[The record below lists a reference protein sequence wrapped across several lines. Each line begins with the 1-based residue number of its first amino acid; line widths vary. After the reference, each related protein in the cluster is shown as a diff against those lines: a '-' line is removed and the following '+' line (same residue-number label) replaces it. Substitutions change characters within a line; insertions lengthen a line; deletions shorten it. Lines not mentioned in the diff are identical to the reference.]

1 MAKVSPQLIR
11 ELRERTAA
19 GMTDCKNALVEADG
33 DIDKAVELILKAGK
47 AKSAKR
53 ASATAAE
60 GEIRAAMA
68 ADARTGALVEV
79 NIQTDFAARNDK
91 FKAFVEEIEVLAKD
105 LKSLDELL
113 AAKMAAGK
121 TVAETRDELIATIGE
136 KIDVR
141 RFVRLD
147 LTADA
152 GCIHSY
158 VHMNGKIGVLLA
170 AEAENDA
177 VAKHEAFMKFV
188 DDTAMQIA
196 AMTPLYLDRTEVPAT
211 DIEKQKEIFLEQIK
225 GEEKPKP
232 EKAWPMI
239 IEGKVNKCYTE
250 ICLVDQNS
258 VIENG
263 KSIDTVR
270 GEAAKAAGGSIK
282 LLGFVRFQLGD
293 GLTKQEEDFAEEAK
307 KMAGA

>member
-147 LTADA
+147 LAADA

-239 IEGKVNKCYTE
+239 IEGKVNKWYTE

>member
-1 MAKVSPQLIR
+1 MAKVTPQLIR

-19 GMTDCKNALVEADG
+19 GMTDCKNALVEAEG
-33 DIDKAVELILKAGK
+33 DVDKAVDIILKAGK
-47 AKSAKR
+47 VKSAKR

-68 ADARTGALVEV
+68 DDKRAGTLVEV

-91 FKAFVEEIEVLAKD
+91 FQAFLSEIETLAKEVTT
-105 LKSLDELL
+105 LEQLL
-113 AAKMAAGK
+113 AAKTKSGK
-121 TVAETRDELIATIGE
+121 SVAETRDDLVAAIGE

-141 RFVRLD
+141 RMRRMELG
-147 LTADA
+147 ADA
-152 GCIHSY
+152 GCVHSY

-170 AEAENDA
+170 TEAENDD
-177 VAKHEAFMKFV
+177 VAKHEAFLKFV

-196 AMTPLYLDRTEVPAT
+196 AMAPLYLDRTQVPEAEI
-211 DIEKQKEIFLEQIK
+211 DKQKEIFLEQIK
-225 GEEKPKP
+225 GDPKPKP
-232 EKAWPMI
+232 EQAWPKI
-239 IEGKVNKCYTE
+239 TEGKVNKWFTE

-263 KSIDTVR
+263 KSVDQVR
-270 GEAAKAAGGSIK
+270 AEAAKAAGGNIK
-282 LLGFVRFQLGD
+282 LLGFVRFQLGE
-293 GLTKQEEDFAEEAK
+293 GITKQQDDFAQEAK

>member
-1 MAKVSPQLIR
+1 MAKVTPQLIR

-33 DIDKAVELILKAGK
+33 DVDKAVELILKAGK

-68 ADARTGALVEV
+68 DDKRAGTLVEV

-91 FKAFVEEIEVLAKD
+91 FQAFVQEIEGLAKGAT
-105 LKSLDELL
+105 SLEQLL
-113 AAKMAAGK
+113 GSAMANGK
-121 TVAETRDELIATIGE
+121 TVAENRDDLIAAIGE

-141 RFVRLD
+141 RLQRLELD
-147 LTADA
+147 AAA

-170 AEAENDA
+170 TEAENGE

-196 AMTPLYLDRTEVPAT
+196 AMTPLYLDRTQVPEAET
-211 DIEKQKEIFLEQIK
+211 EKQKEIALEQIK
-225 GEEKPKP
+225 SDPKPKP
-232 EKAWPMI
+232 EAAWPKI
-239 IEGKVNKCYTE
+239 VEGKVNKWYTE

-263 KSIDTVR
+263 KSVDQIR
-270 GEAAKAAGGSIK
+270 GEVAKAAGGNIK
-282 LLGFVRFQLGD
+282 LLGFVRFQLGE
-293 GLTKQEEDFAEEAK
+293 GITKKEDDFAEEAK

>member
-1 MAKVSPQLIR
+1 MAKVTPQLIR

-19 GMTDCKNALVEADG
+19 GMTDCKNALVEAEG
-33 DIDKAVELILKAGK
+33 DVDKAVELILKAGK

-68 ADARTGALVEV
+68 ADARTGTLVEV

-91 FKAFVEEIEVLAKD
+91 FKAFVEEVEGLAKD
-105 LKSLDELL
+105 VKTLDELL

-141 RFVRLD
+141 RLKRVEL
-147 LTADA
+147 ASAA
-152 GCIHSY
+152 GCVHSY

-170 AEAENDA
+170 VEAENDA

-196 AMTPLYLDRTEVPAT
+196 AMNPLYLDRTEVPAT
-211 DIEKQKEIFLEQIK
+211 DVDKQKEIFLEQIK

-239 IEGKVNKCYTE
+239 IEGKVNKWYTE

-282 LLGFVRFQLGD
+282 LLGFVRFQLGE
-293 GLTKQEEDFAEEAK
+293 GISKQEEDFAEEAK

>member
-239 IEGKVNKCYTE
+239 IEGKVNKWYTE